1 LTVTH
6 VVQPWHVLAIA
17 VVAGAVNAF
26 NQPAR
31 QSLYPQLVDKSVMDS
46 AVALNSSIWQGTRI
60 MAPAIAGILIATFGT
75 ASAFFTAAGL
85 MLVLSVVVNL
95 LKVE

>member
-1 LTVTH
+1 
-6 VVQPWHVLAIA
+6 
-17 VVAGAVNAF
+17 
-26 NQPAR
+26 
-31 QSLYPQLVDKSVMDS
+31 MDS